1 MNPNTAELR
10 GSIDLLAIL
19 FDFSRCGRSRCGR
32 SRCGRSISSDYFIN
46 G

>member
-32 SRCGRSISSDYFIN
+32 SISSDYFIN